1 MAGRQTR
8 RQTSQIRYSIICGA
22 TLHLQSDSD
31 SSARAAAASA
41 RKPTQLNI
49 QINPFQTKRVVAS
62 LEKCQKMS
70 AEAALRLGQCTQRGK
85 WTMEASQ
92 MHRISINRNEGN
104 QLSAAKGDNAGESK
118 STGFDKANKKRGF
131 HFAISH
137 TFKSQITNYFCQS
150 FKYFSFHHLSF
161 VEGRRDLRCE
171 IWERALIPFKVCP
184 ILNPLRSFCIANPF
198 TSFRF
203 ALA

>member
-8 RQTSQIRYSIICGA
+8 RQTSQIQYSIICGA

-31 SSARAAAASA
+31 SNARAAAASA

-49 QINPFQTKRVVAS
+49 QINPFQTKGVAAS

-85 WTMEASQ
+85 WTMEANQ

-137 TFKSQITNYFCQS
+137 TFK
-150 FKYFSFHHLSF
+150 
-161 VEGRRDLRCE
+161 
-171 IWERALIPFKVCP
+171 
-184 ILNPLRSFCIANPF
+184 
-198 TSFRF
+198 
-203 ALA
+203 